1 MSTWLLRICIL
12 LCLPSLVSRPNPG
25 LNLVPGVPEV
35 EIGEASW
42 YGPWH
47 EGRTTASGEVF
58 HMSRLTSAH
67 PTWPLGSIVRVTSLR
82 TGRTV
87 VVRLND
93 RGPFVDSRVIDLS
106 RAAAR
111 KLDLVERGI
120 EPVLLELLSAEPG

>member
-12 LCLPSLVSRPNPG
+12 LCLPSLVGRPSVE
-25 LNLVPGVPEV
+25 LNFVPDVPDV

-58 HMSRLTSAH
+58 HMSRLTAAH
-67 PTWPLGSIVRVTSLR
+67 PSWPLGSMVRVTSLR

-93 RGPFVDSRVIDLS
+93 RGPFVKSRVIDLS
-106 RAAAR
+106 RAAAK
-111 KLDLVERGI
+111 KLDVVERGI

>member
-1 MSTWLLRICIL
+1 
-12 LCLPSLVSRPNPG
+12 
-25 LNLVPGVPEV
+25 
-35 EIGEASW
+35 
-42 YGPWH
+42 
-47 EGRTTASGEVF
+47 
-58 HMSRLTSAH
+58 MSRLTAAH